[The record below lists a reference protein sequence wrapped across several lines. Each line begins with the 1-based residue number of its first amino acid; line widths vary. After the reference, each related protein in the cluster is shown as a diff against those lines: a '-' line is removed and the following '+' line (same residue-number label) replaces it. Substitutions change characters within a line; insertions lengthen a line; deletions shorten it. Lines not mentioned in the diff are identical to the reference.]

1 MSLAKGDHLRIQRD
15 GKLVEP
21 EAEAYHEFVVLGSLN
36 HIDHKLMNYVTALSD
51 IDAEGKPFSYY
62 DVRIRV
68 IR

>member
-21 EAEAYHEFVVLGSLN
+21 ESEGYHEFEAEGTLKEGLVLS
-36 HIDHKLMNYVTALSD
+36 YVTSAPAGVD
-51 IDAEGKPFSYY
+51 DPDQRPYY

-68 IR
+68 VR